1 MVHGQVNGLKRLG
14 LMIGHEIDLL
24 RSYPKAKRDL
34 SQRLAEK
41 TDEVRAI
48 ARRFDGEFFDGDR
61 KHGYGGFNYN
71 PKYWEPVIPH
81 FEAHFGRLEGKSV
94 LDVGCAKG
102 FMLFDMTRLIPNVK
116 VAGLDISRYA
126 IEHSL
131 PEIKPHLVVGDAKS
145 LPYASD
151 SFDLVISINTVHNL
165 ELAECKAAIKEI
177 SRVSKGSAFITV
189 DAYSNEIERER
200 MMAWNLTAKTILSVD
215 DWKSLFEEIGYE
227 GDFFWFIP

>member
-1 MVHGQVNGLKRLG
+1 MLG
-14 LMIGHEIDLL
+14 REIDLL
-24 RSYPKAKRDL
+24 RSYPKTRRDL
-34 SQRLAEK
+34 SQRLTEK
-41 TDEVRAI
+41 TEEVRAI
-48 ARRFDGEFFDGDR
+48 ARKFDQEFFDGDR
-61 KHGYGGFNYN
+61 KHGYGGLNYN
-71 PKYWEPVIPH
+71 PKYWEPVIPD
-81 FEAHFGRLEGKSV
+81 FESHFGSLRGKSV

-102 FMLFDMTRLIPNVK
+102 FMLYDMTRLIPNVK

-126 IEHSL
+126 IENSPL
-131 PEIKPHLVVGDAKS
+131 AVRPHVTVGDAKS
-145 LPYASD
+145 LPYPSD

-177 SRVSKGSAFITV
+177 SRVSKGSAFISV
-189 DAYSNEIERER
+189 DAYSNELERQR